1 MNIIE
6 TQNLQTGQN
15 GPSSPL
21 NGCQAGN
28 GSIHGSSD
36 SGNLSGTEHQDDDV
50 KIGQLVNAGG
60 LTNHVMRAGQKR
72 TPAEIEEAVMR
83 KKLRNRESAQRARDR
98 QKARMRWLEEEV
110 TRITGKNDQ
119 MMKEN
124 LLLRHVLEEQAGKI
138 NELVRRDE
146 NRRNKKLKDEVK
158 TEPVEE
164 IKKSSKKAVWR
175 PGFDD
180 DKEDT
185 ATIISSAPTV
195 SAVSAVT
202 AQSND
207 LQMRLNLPTLP
218 NVTSTPTP
226 QSASVGSLPYAAMLE
241 QHSRSS
247 TLPSALPSTL
257 PFYNLAGL
265 AAHGAYNSLATSTL
279 ANASFNR

>member
-1 MNIIE
+1 
-6 TQNLQTGQN
+6 
-15 GPSSPL
+15 
-21 NGCQAGN
+21 
-28 GSIHGSSD
+28 
-36 SGNLSGTEHQDDDV
+36 
-50 KIGQLVNAGG
+50 
-60 LTNHVMRAGQKR
+60 
-72 TPAEIEEAVMR
+72 
-83 KKLRNRESAQRARDR
+83 
-98 QKARMRWLEEEV
+98 MRWLEEEV

-146 NRRNKKLKDEVK
+146 NRRNKKLKEEVK

-202 AQSND
+202 APTATSND
-207 LQMRLNLPTLP
+207 LQLRLNLPTIP
-218 NVTSTPTP
+218 AVTPTPTP
-226 QSASVGSLPYAAMLE
+226 QSAASVGTLPYAAMLE
-241 QHSRSS
+241 QVKYIGDN
-247 TLPSALPSTL
+247 TLE
-257 PFYNLAGL
+257 
-265 AAHGAYNSLATSTL
+265 
-279 ANASFNR
+279 